1 MEKILMLNL
10 RTPSIGMIIFVAA
23 AVGVF
28 NYGLHV
34 TNRSLGDLAM
44 TSGWFLLASF
54 LLLGLYGL
62 RKKLPFLPLGKTSTW
77 LMLHLATGFLGAY
90 FFLEHTGYRIP
101 TGTFDI
107 LLWIGYA
114 IIILSGFSGWIL
126 MRTIPQPLRESM
138 HLLPARI
145 HAEVETLIGK
155 ADAEIKELRSSTSN
169 SAFESTY
176 LSVLRPFLHSGP
188 GFLPKGSKQS
198 RYLPTDLSSRYSRSI
213 NFSKFEPTSVENR
226 VHQLI
231 LRKSELDRQLR
242 LHRWMRGWLLI
253 HLPITGSMVIL
264 IGLHILVVHTFAAG
278 SGV

>member
-1 MEKILMLNL
+1 MLNL
-10 RTPSIGMIIFVAA
+10 RTPSIRMIIFVAVA
-23 AVGVF
+23 IFLFHYRLQVS
-28 NYGLHV
+28 
-34 TNRSLGDLAM
+34 NRSLGDLAM

-90 FFLEHTGYRIP
+90 FFLEHTSYRLP

-114 IIILSGFSGWIL
+114 IIILSGFTGWIL
-126 MRTIPQPLRESM
+126 MRTIPPSLRESM
-138 HLLPARI
+138 HLLPERI
-145 HAEVETLIGK
+145 HAEIESMIGK

-169 SAFESTY
+169 SAFESAY
-176 LSVLRPFLHSGP
+176 LSVLRPYLHDGP
-188 GFLPKGSKQS
+188 GFFPKGSKES
-198 RYLPTDLSSRYSRSI
+198 HYLPADLSARYSRSI
-213 NFSKFEPTSVENR
+213 NFSQLEPASVENR
-226 VHQLI
+226 IHQVI
-231 LRKSELDRQLR
+231 IRKSELDRQLR

-253 HLPITGSMVIL
+253 HLPVTGSMVIL

-278 SGV
+278 SGG